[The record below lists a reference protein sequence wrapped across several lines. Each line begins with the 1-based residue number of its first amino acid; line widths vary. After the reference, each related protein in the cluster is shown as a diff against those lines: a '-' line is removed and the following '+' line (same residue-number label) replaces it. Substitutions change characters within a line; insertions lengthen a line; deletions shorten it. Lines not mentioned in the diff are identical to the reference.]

1 MHQEGEVH
9 NCDSRQH
16 SHLAALARLDVK
28 SNDCGDRHLPHP
40 SRTVSAQSTEFLVH
54 NGHFRTMGE
63 TLQQRDAGLFVLL
76 CINDSEYPIDGCDDN
91 KSKQKRTG
99 ARLYNDRHVLLHV
112 FLPRALE
119 IDTHAPAA
127 DALRW

>member
-1 MHQEGEVH
+1 
-9 NCDSRQH
+9 
-16 SHLAALARLDVK
+16 
-28 SNDCGDRHLPHP
+28 
-40 SRTVSAQSTEFLVH
+40 
-54 NGHFRTMGE
+54 MGE

-76 CINDSEYPIDGCDDN
+76 RINDSEYPIDGCDDN

-99 ARLYNDRHVLLHV
+99 ARLYNDRHVILHV

-119 IDTHAPAA
+119 IDTPAPAA